1 MRISIE
7 QLFYGRGD
15 RGYGVLGTSPGGVLF
30 AARVET
36 LCGAVGTPGADYG
49 GEPFLLSV
57 PEGDRVLMICSRRGA
72 PDSMGRETLFFHA
85 LVATKKDLLAAKADA
100 FSLFAQGAFVAK
112 IPSGPIDALP
122 LEVKPGRDDS
132 PSRPNGGRIVD
143 ASLPC
148 VIRSDQAAPDAVRA
162 VVNAKTIDLSWA
174 TFSFQPLVGFD
185 VQVLP
190 PRLSAPRTANEYD
203 ASGNLLR
210 SAAQTRSTPPSQPI
224 PDDVPSGRDG
234 STSRPT
240 NGRVVPASPPSK
252 TSPMLKLSFAA
263 NAALAVL
270 CAALLASRK
279 PSQGQSPDPPS
290 RPRILTNTVER
301 VVTKPSTA
309 EPSEAD
315 RKKIQDEAVATY
327 REQLEASFSQTF
339 RIRDFDSESTVI
351 PGLAEY
357 AKEYENVR
365 SFLEKLKHY
374 VLFVNTNLPETP
386 QP

>member
-85 LVATKKDLLAAKADA
+85 LVAAKKDLLAAKADA

-132 PSRPNGGRIVD
+132 PSRPNGGRIVH

-162 VVNAKTIDLSWA
+162 VVDARTIDLSWA

-190 PRLSAPRTANEYD
+190 PRLSSPRTANEYD

-210 SAAQTRSTPPSQPI
+210 SAAQTRSKQTCRTN
-224 PDDVPSGRDG
+224 PDENPSGRDG
-234 STSRPT
+234 STSRPPG
-240 NGRVVPASPPSK
+240 GRVADASLPPRN
-252 TSPMLKLSFAA
+252 SPMLKFSLFA
-263 NAALAVL
+263 NVALFAL
-270 CAALLASRK
+270 CGALLTSGK
-279 PSQGQSPDPPS
+279 GSSLPTSSTPDPM
-290 RPRILTNTVER
+290 
-301 VVTKPSTA
+301 VVTNFV
-309 EPSEAD
+309 D
-315 RKKIQDEAVATY
+315 RIVTNEVPASLSPEEKAGIQRDAQESFRKELVRGLPDKAVDLQKY
-327 REQLEASFSQTF
+327 DKLPILQELLRKLQTP
-339 RIRDFDSESTVI
+339 IT
-351 PGLAEY
+351 
-357 AKEYENVR
+357 K
-365 SFLEKLKHY
+365 
-374 VLFVNTNLPETP
+374 
-386 QP
+386 